1 MKSGRDKKHHFKNSI
16 QLQSSSV
23 FDSFKDILLLL
34 SVLADFF
41 MLKQVTQTLNSEMKV
56 GMV

>member
-1 MKSGRDKKHHFKNSI
+1 MTSGRVKKHHFKNSI
-16 QLQSSSV
+16 QLQSSPV
-23 FDSFKDILLLL
+23 FDYFKDMLLLL

-41 MLKQVTQTLNSEMKV
+41 MLKQVTQTLNREIKV